1 MNKINAGYRE
11 GIISIIANIGLFGIK
26 IWAGIMAGSVAL
38 LADAWHTIADSLSSF
53 IVIIG
58 SKLASKKADRD
69 HPFGHGRWE
78 PIAAIFIGIFLLLI
92 ALNFLYD
99 SVVRFREQET
109 ADFGIFAIIVTF
121 ISVIVKGGLAYYA
134 FYLYRITGNMSI
146 KADGWH
152 HQSDAFTSVIILAG
166 IFFSGRF
173 WWIDSILGGIV
184 SLILVYA
191 VYEIIKDAINKLLG
205 EKPDPDMIRR
215 VESIIV
221 DSYHEDVMPH
231 HYHLHNYI
239 DHKELTFHIKVDDN
253 MDILAGHL
261 IATDIENKIFKELK
275 VTATIHV
282 EPKNYS
288 HKSD

>member
-11 GIISIIANIGLFGIK
+11 GIISIIVNIGLFGIK
-26 IWAGIMAGSVAL
+26 IWAGIIAGSVAL

-109 ADFGIFAIIVTF
+109 ADFGIIAIIVTF
-121 ISVIVKGGLAYYA
+121 TSVIVKGSLAYYA
-134 FYLYRITGNMSI
+134 FYLYRLTGNMSI
-146 KADGWH
+146 KADAWH

-166 IFFSGRF
+166 IFFSGSF
-173 WWIDSILGGIV
+173 WWIDSLLGGII
-184 SLILVYA
+184 SLVLVYA
-191 VYEIIKDAINKLLG
+191 VFEIMKDSINKLLG
-205 EKPDPDMIRR
+205 EKPDPDLIRR
-215 VESIIV
+215 VESIIEN
-221 DSYHEDVMPH
+221 SYHEDVMPH

-261 IATDIENKIFKELK
+261 IATDIETRIFKELK

-282 EPKNYS
+282 EPKNYR